1 MSLFKRFKDWF
12 NGGDDTDDI
21 LVLEKPLTTKK
32 DATVETV
39 VKTEPITVK
48 PKKKKQDKSNRET
61 KASLEK
67 MTKVQIDELAAE
79 RFGVQLDRRNRKET
93 MISEFMKE
101 QRKAK

>member
-39 VKTEPITVK
+39 VKTEPLTVK
-48 PKKKKQDKSNRET
+48 PKKKKQEKSNRET

>member
-12 NGGDDTDDI
+12 NAGDDTDDF

-39 VKTEPITVK
+39 VKTEPLTVK
-48 PKKKKQDKSNRET
+48 PKKKKQEKSNRET

>member
-39 VKTEPITVK
+39 VKTEPLTVK